1 MKKVVLA
8 VLIATLMIASRPMTT
23 EAADQPIDP
32 IYTDV
37 SVKKDLAK
45 DDEHVPIYCTWSGN
59 WVDQHGHDVSWYEGE
74 KYLTKHPVYAAKVYK
89 INIKLFWTP
98 NSGRSSDLERL
109 QKQADFASYSN
120 FDYQFV
126 DEAAQELT
134 DNGIVIMKVLPN
146 FQLSTVKAYLEWSG
160 NEAELIPLLK
170 TESGWLNQFGNE
182 MDQKVAEDFLKQHED
197 YREMLEQLM
206 LTAQLAELSQN
217 EIRSELE
224 ETYSKWFIQQMR
236 ERNSIID
243 KTMKRIPKLHKPGE
257 AQKEVEAT
265 EQTITPPKKEVDVSL
280 DYNALTEYIVSCDR
294 SIYGAYVAKMRSV
307 AIESLRGNEVWCD
320 ACYTLFKTDLSNPEN
335 RWALGRI
342 FTDNGDIGKYKCI
355 LSGVLDTPDD
365 IIVYREH
372 DITFFQGRKVFC
384 LEGHMVGK
392 VHGSDI
398 DYSGPFADAINQK
411 LEELLEK

>member
-23 EAADQPIDP
+23 EAADQSINPIC
-32 IYTDV
+32 TDL

-45 DDEHVPIYCTWSGN
+45 EDEHVPIYCTWSGT
-59 WVDQHGHDVSWYEGE
+59 WVDQHGHDISWHEGE
-74 KYLTKHPVYAAKVYK
+74 KYLAK
-89 INIKLFWTP
+89 P
-98 NSGRSSDLERL
+98 
-109 QKQADFASYSN
+109 
-120 FDYQFV
+120 
-126 DEAAQELT
+126 
-134 DNGIVIMKVLPN
+134 
-146 FQLSTVKAYLEWSG
+146 
-160 NEAELIPLLK
+160 
-170 TESGWLNQFGNE
+170 
-182 MDQKVAEDFLKQHED
+182 
-197 YREMLEQLM
+197 
-206 LTAQLAELSQN
+206 
-217 EIRSELE
+217 
-224 ETYSKWFIQQMR
+224 
-236 ERNSIID
+236 
-243 KTMKRIPKLHKPGE
+243 HKPGE

-280 DYNALTEYIVSCDR
+280 DYNALTEYIVSCDH
-294 SIYGAYVAKMRSV
+294 SIYSAYVAKMRSV

-342 FTDNGDIGKYKCI
+342 FTDDGDIGKYECI
-355 LSGVLDTPDD
+355 LSGVPDTPDN
-365 IIVYREH
+365 IIAYREH